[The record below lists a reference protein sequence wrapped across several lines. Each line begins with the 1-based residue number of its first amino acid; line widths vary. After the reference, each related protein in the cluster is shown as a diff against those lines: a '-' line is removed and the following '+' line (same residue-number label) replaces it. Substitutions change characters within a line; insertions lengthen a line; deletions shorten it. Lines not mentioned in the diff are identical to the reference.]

1 MIVVMH
7 HSGKHCPTCHLNP
20 RFTHSHMH
28 RSTKERCW
36 EAVSKSN
43 AARILKLADI
53 KACQEYF
60 RDTFTRIKRKEAEKK
75 PRSGSGAVC
84 RPSPSW
90 PLWNSMQFL
99 NDSVAHRQTTG
110 NLDLSPMS
118 SCVDPTP
125 VSLLQVI
132 HPTSPAS
139 VAQLTEIQGCP
150 DSREHCQ

>member
-1 MIVVMH
+1 MYT
-7 HSGKHCPTCHLNP
+7 PF
-20 RFTHSHMH
+20 FTHSHMP
-28 RSTKERCW
+28 RSMKDRCW

-43 AARILKLADI
+43 AARMLKLADI
-53 KACQEYF
+53 KACQVKFKYF

-90 PLWNSMQFL
+90 PLWNSMQFF
-99 NDSVAHRQTTG
+99 NDSVAHRRTAS
-110 NLDLSPMS
+110 NLDLSPMA

-125 VSLLQVI
+125 VSLLPVI

-139 VAQLTEIQGCP
+139 VAPLSEIQGFP
-150 DSREHCQ
+150 DSGEHCQ